1 MGHFLIRKWFA
12 LSSYY
17 EPSVALL
24 LLAPNSVLPLLFYT
38 HASCYRG
45 ETPIIV
51 STIAFSEDTSRLPV
65 CFLTTYSSILQ
76 YEFSKRANHFNILNG
91 RHILFLRDNSRSLP
105 FSSPCNLFH
114 SWSVSMQRIHG
125 QPHQLLEETI
135 PRIIKDGRAR
145 IGRSK
150 YDQKSRSYEEV
161 IIPRY
166 EPRMAHVQPHDKKN
180 DNIMRFRLRV

>member
-1 MGHFLIRKWFA
+1 MCIFTLPTPPLQQNCHSHNFLDQLRAFPPPFGQSPSVLPITQDFCLESWPGTMGHLLIRKWFA

-24 LLAPNSVLPLLFYT
+24 LLAPNSVLPLLFYS

-65 CFLTTYSSILQ
+65 CFLTTFIHPSYNMNLVSAPIILTSSGLL
-76 YEFSKRANHFNILNG
+76 NLNG
-91 RHILFLRDNSRSLP
+91 RHIRFLRDNSRSLP

-114 SWSVSMQRIHG
+114 S
-125 QPHQLLEETI
+125 
-135 PRIIKDGRAR
+135 
-145 IGRSK
+145 
-150 YDQKSRSYEEV
+150 
-161 IIPRY
+161 
-166 EPRMAHVQPHDKKN
+166 
-180 DNIMRFRLRV
+180 